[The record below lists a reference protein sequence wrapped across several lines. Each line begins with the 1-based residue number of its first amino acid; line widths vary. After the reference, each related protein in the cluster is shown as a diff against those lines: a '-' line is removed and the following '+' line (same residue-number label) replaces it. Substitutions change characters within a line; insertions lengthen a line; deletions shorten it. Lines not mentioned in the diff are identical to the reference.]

1 MRSGIIVLAVATLA
15 WMQAVPASAYTIQSG
30 LTEGCHERM
39 TAEAF
44 VAFLDDAAWGEVVV
58 PEDNTWRALARPLNQ
73 WLLDEALIQEDLSEP
88 QLFVLFSLVVGVRD
102 PDTNGRSSSD
112 LATQRSIHANPRP
125 EAQYVHALR
134 APEDDEPD
142 GSQAALTGTRA
153 LIRQSFADAVAAWRE
168 PSEAQISTAPITL
181 DFYDLFG
188 VEVWQPGFLL
198 GKTAHALQ
206 DSFAHTIRSDA
217 TELRTI
223 VHVLNYVDA
232 IYKDF
237 NESRDGIAHSR
248 HLDKCDEADVG
259 ALRQAADLAM
269 QDLLAAFLQ
278 TRAGDSSALDD
289 LLDDWLMLEEGCNV
303 ENDFCG
309 NASEVATARQDP
321 TDPILPEW
329 MTCSARVEAVPGTWE
344 TVAGVF
350 LVLALAARR
359 SRRT

>member
-15 WMQAVPASAYTIQSG
+15 WMQAVPVGAYTIQSG
-30 LTEGCHERM
+30 LTEGCHERI

-44 VAFLDDAAWGEVVV
+44 VAFLDDPAWAEVVV
-58 PEDNTWRALARPLNQ
+58 PEGSTWRSLAAPLNR
-73 WLLDEALIQEDLSEP
+73 WLLDEGLIQEDLSEP

-112 LATQRSIHANPRP
+112 LATQRSIHGNPRP

-153 LIRQSFADAVAAWRE
+153 LIRQSFADAVVVWRE

-217 TELRTI
+217 TALRTI

-248 HLDKCDEADVG
+248 HLD
-259 ALRQAADLAM
+259 
-269 QDLLAAFLQ
+269 
-278 TRAGDSSALDD
+278 
-289 LLDDWLMLEEGCNV
+289 
-303 ENDFCG
+303 
-309 NASEVATARQDP
+309 
-321 TDPILPEW
+321 
-329 MTCSARVEAVPGTWE
+329 
-344 TVAGVF
+344 
-350 LVLALAARR
+350 
-359 SRRT
+359 

>member
-1 MRSGIIVLAVATLA
+1 MGPRSSPWLIAALA
-15 WMQAVPASAYTIQSG
+15 WMQAVPASAYTIQTG

-44 VAFLDDAAWGEVVV
+44 VAFLDDPAWAAVDV
-58 PEDNTWRALARPLNQ
+58 PEGDTWRKLAGPLNR
-73 WLLDEALIQEDLSEP
+73 WLLDEGLIPDELSEP
-88 QLFVLFSLVVGVRD
+88 QLFVLFSLVVGVRA
-102 PDTNGRSSSD
+102 PDTHGRSASD
-112 LATQRSIHANPRP
+112 LATQRAIHANPRP
-125 EAQYVHALR
+125 EAQYAHALR
-134 APEDDEPD
+134 APQDDEPD
-142 GSQAALTGTRA
+142 GSESAVTGTRA
-153 LIRQSFADAVAAWRE
+153 LIRRSFSDAVAAWRE
-168 PSEAQISTAPITL
+168 PSNAQISTAPVTL
-181 DFYDLFG
+181 DFYDLLQ
-188 VEVWQPGFLL
+188 VEVWKPAFVL
-198 GKTAHALQ
+198 GEAAHALQ

-248 HLDKCDEADVG
+248 HLDKCDAADVG
-259 ALRQAADLAM
+259 TLRQAADLAM

-278 TRAGDSSALDD
+278 TRAGDSTALDD
-289 LLDDWLMLEEGCNV
+289 LFDDWLTLEEGCNV

-344 TVAGVF
+344 TVAGMF
-350 LVLALAARR
+350 LVLALATRR
-359 SRRT
+359 SRRK